1 MTEQGPG
8 APTPPTPPPAFDEVT
23 LKAAMT
29 AYRKRLKAMRL
40 DDESRGG
47 RRALSAG
54 RKSAITGI
62 VPPSQFPQAV
72 WDELVRRGKLRTTDQ
87 EFYEL
92 VGE

>member
-1 MTEQGPG
+1 
-8 APTPPTPPPAFDEVT
+8 
-23 LKAAMT
+23 
-29 AYRKRLKAMRL
+29 
-40 DDESRGG
+40 
-47 RRALSAG
+47 
-54 RKSAITGI
+54 